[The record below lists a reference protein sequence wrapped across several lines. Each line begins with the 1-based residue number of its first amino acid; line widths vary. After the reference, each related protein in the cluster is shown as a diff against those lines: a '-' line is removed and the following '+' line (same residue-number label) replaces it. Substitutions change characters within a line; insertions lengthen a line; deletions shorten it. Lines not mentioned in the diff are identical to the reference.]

1 MVLIDLGI
9 MATVEVTELRE
20 MPPLFLQDFALIPPQ
35 VCLLGEVPSSPMTSG
50 SKLLPVKVKFPAITE
65 IIVPYFSED

>member
-35 VCLLGEVPSSPMTSG
+35 VCLLGEVPSSPMT
-50 SKLLPVKVKFPAITE
+50 KLLPVKVKFPAITE